1 MADNDGDASIQE
13 VYAALV
19 ADESR
24 SEAIV
29 RDVIRAAESGR
40 SPLVLTR
47 RTEHLSRL
55 ESRLSGKVRNIF
67 VLKGGMGRKQRRTV
81 TEALAGLP
89 GAEQR
94 LLLATGS
101 YIGDGFDDPRLD
113 TLFFAIPLALTC
125 TLP

>member
-81 TEALAGLP
+81 TEALAGVP
-89 GAEQR
+89 GGEQR
-94 LLLATGS
+94 LILATGS
-101 YIGDGFDDPRLD
+101 GWLRSMITWTPMS
-113 TLFFAIPLALTC
+113 AC
-125 TLP
+125 